1 MKRCIFNVPRCIMAV
16 LVCVCTFG
24 NLFPFLNIDLGF
36 VIMTPFRFVLALVSI
51 FCVGLWIRRIK
62 QKQALQ
68 MLKNM
73 RLELGVLCFLIV
85 WLALG
90 VAQIVFAGNRTG
102 AVTEITG
109 ILTICML
116 AFCAFTLIKSSKDM
130 DFLLDL
136 LVLCGVIF
144 ALLAWVEMAVGNF
157 VPGTKYYFTLEQR
170 IEQGRIFFPPTI
182 VFHNPN
188 DFAAFL
194 LLCLSVVCYR
204 VISAKT
210 TEKLLLGIVVALVL
224 IAPAVVINST
234 FFNLFAGCLVVIT
247 VAAILLVKSI
257 SWKTRVLRATGV
269 CLVAIIFALFITGG
283 IRNAAVQLNRSY
295 FTEKIQ
301 AYYNEKKDD
310 IDAPTQDVTQE
321 STEGLDI
328 LDGFDNGQDT
338 DNLLTQ
344 LDALKENR
352 GTVYIRLNL
361 MRAGVDF
368 WLESPIFGNGPASF
382 VEKMQHS
389 EYHRNQTAQIVDPH
403 CFYFELLTQYGAVL
417 FVAYMGIV
425 LYVAVKSL
433 LRTIR
438 QIRGGVPARGLL
450 SLLMI
455 GMFSLAVFIPSSCIR
470 FTNIW
475 VFLIFAIC
483 VYCKDKSVTHNENG

>member
-1 MKRCIFNVPRCIMAV
+1 M
-16 LVCVCTFG
+16 
-24 NLFPFLNIDLGF
+24 
-36 VIMTPFRFVLALVSI
+36 
-51 FCVGLWIRRIK
+51 
-62 QKQALQ
+62 
-68 MLKNM
+68 
-73 RLELGVLCFLIV
+73 
-85 WLALG
+85 
-90 VAQIVFAGNRTG
+90 
-102 AVTEITG
+102 
-109 ILTICML
+109 
-116 AFCAFTLIKSSKDM
+116 
-130 DFLLDL
+130 
-136 LVLCGVIF
+136 
-144 ALLAWVEMAVGNF
+144 
-157 VPGTKYYFTLEQR
+157 
-170 IEQGRIFFPPTI
+170 
-182 VFHNPN
+182 
-188 DFAAFL
+188 
-194 LLCLSVVCYR
+194 
-204 VISAKT
+204 
-210 TEKLLLGIVVALVL
+210 
-224 IAPAVVINST
+224 
-234 FFNLFAGCLVVIT
+234 
-247 VAAILLVKSI
+247 
-257 SWKTRVLRATGV
+257 
-269 CLVAIIFALFITGG
+269 
-283 IRNAAVQLNRSY
+283 
-295 FTEKIQ
+295 
-301 AYYNEKKDD
+301 
-310 IDAPTQDVTQE
+310 
-321 STEGLDI
+321 DI